1 MLELKLAVLGYTP
14 MKLIKRLSLTV
25 ASLALICTPSWAV
38 PATNAD
44 GDYLF
49 PGRRGNR
56 QFNWEVSDRDL
67 NGLNCR
73 MARQFQGIALDST
86 DVPDS
91 LRANNRHEISEWSVV
106 AVFETGEP
114 LEAVTGNVAN
124 QIVLLDKRGKPW
136 IPVYFEDGNCFVRAN
151 NRFIVPIPEDPV
163 TLEPLE

>member
-1 MLELKLAVLGYTP
+1 
-14 MKLIKRLSLTV
+14 MKLLQCLSAIV
-25 ASLALICTPSWAV
+25 ASVVLVSGPSLAV

-56 QFNWEVSDRDL
+56 QFNWQVNDPDP

-73 MARQFQGIALDST
+73 MPRQFQGVIM
-86 DVPDS
+86 DS
-91 LRANNRHEISEWSVV
+91 LEIPELLRTNNRHEISQWSVV
-106 AVFETGEP
+106 RVFEQGDR
-114 LEAVTGNVAN
+114 LEAVTGNLAN

-136 IPVYFEDGNCFVRAN
+136 IPVSIEEGNCFVRAN
-151 NRFIVPIPEDPV
+151 SRFIVPIAEDPV

>member
-1 MLELKLAVLGYTP
+1 
-14 MKLIKRLSLTV
+14 MKLLKCLSAVV
-25 ASLALICTPSWAV
+25 ASLVLVSGPSWAV

-56 QFNWEVSDRDL
+56 QFNWQVSDRDP

-73 MARQFQGIALDST
+73 MPRQFLGIVMDSME
-86 DVPDS
+86 VPET
-91 LRANNRHEISEWSVV
+91 LRTNNRNEISQWSVV
-106 AVFETGEP
+106 RVFEGGDR
-114 LEAVTGNVAN
+114 LEAVTGNLAN

-136 IPVYFEDGNCFVRAN
+136 IPVSIEEGNCFVRAN
-151 NRFIVPIPEDPV
+151 SRFIVPIPEDPV

>member
-1 MLELKLAVLGYTP
+1 
-14 MKLIKRLSLTV
+14 MKLLKRLSVVV
-25 ASLALICTPSWAV
+25 ASLVLISGPSLAV

-56 QFNWEVSDRDL
+56 QFNWQVRDPDP

-73 MARQFQGIALDST
+73 MPRQFRGIIMDSL
-86 DVPDS
+86 DVPET
-91 LRANNRHEISEWSVV
+91 LRTNNRHEISQWSVV
-106 AVFETGEP
+106 RRFQRGER
-114 LEAVTGNVAN
+114 LEAVTGNNAN

-136 IPVYFEDGNCFVRAN
+136 IPVSIEGENCFVRAN
-151 NRFIVPIPEDPV
+151 QRFIVPIPEDPV